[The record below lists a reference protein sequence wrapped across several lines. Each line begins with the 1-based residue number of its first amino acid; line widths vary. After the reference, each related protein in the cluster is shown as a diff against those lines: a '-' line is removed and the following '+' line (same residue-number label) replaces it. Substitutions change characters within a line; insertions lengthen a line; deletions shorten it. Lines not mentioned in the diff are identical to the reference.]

1 MERSKLPQLTLNQ
14 QEDSNKVNILAFL
27 INILIWHTRG
37 RFYSIITTLENSINR
52 LIVTNTV

>member
-37 RFYSIITTLENSINR
+37 RFHSIITTLENSIN
-52 LIVTNTV
+52 